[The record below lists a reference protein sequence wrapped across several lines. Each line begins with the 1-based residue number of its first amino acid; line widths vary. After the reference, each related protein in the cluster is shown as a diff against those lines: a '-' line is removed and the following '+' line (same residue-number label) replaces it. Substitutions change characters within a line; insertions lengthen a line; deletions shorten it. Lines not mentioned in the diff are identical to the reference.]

1 MELSSIDSDRFFLP
15 VINNAN
21 SLAVVCI
28 SASESKEL
36 IGSSSISNLPLE
48 LAIRSPFKVPKLTAN
63 VCEGLSEESVVLNQ
77 RLISSLQKYSAIEE
91 PNFRRPNIFHLRH
104 LAHPRHVLWTQTE
117 SIEAFPESKPNLQG
131 DTLVNPI
138 GCLGKN

>member
-77 RLISSLQKYSAIEE
+77 RLISSLQKYSGNRGAKFSSPKYYSSTAFSASQACIVDS
-91 PNFRRPNIFHLRH
+91 NRVHR
-104 LAHPRHVLWTQTE
+104 
-117 SIEAFPESKPNLQG
+117 SIP
-131 DTLVNPI
+131 
-138 GCLGKN
+138 

>member
-63 VCEGLSEESVVLNQ
+63 VCEGLSAASGVLNH
-77 RLISSLQKYSAIEE
+77 RLISLLHKY
-91 PNFRRPNIFHLRH
+91 
-104 LAHPRHVLWTQTE
+104 
-117 SIEAFPESKPNLQG
+117 
-131 DTLVNPI
+131 
-138 GCLGKN
+138 